1 MPSSLHVL
9 QVNYGEGSYS
19 LVGIFPFGEK
29 LFTGCE
35 YTKPAAHHARGNSPL
50 FKDHIPAR
58 TSHDPQTHERPGC
71 TRAFPLGAPGA
82 LVTST
87 GPPAAL
93 PARAPPVVG
102 PPEPPY
108 TSSRCLPEFSWDR
121 IMATR
126 ATTDTPTMYQAGDRV
141 EPVTLI
147 SQVPIMA
154 AVPPKM
160 ALARLNDSAKPV

>member
-1 MPSSLHVL
+1 MQEAILPSS
-9 QVNYGEGSYS
+9 
-19 LVGIFPFGEK
+19 K
-29 LFTGCE
+29 T
-35 YTKPAAHHARGNSPL
+35 TSPPEQATTP
-50 FKDHIPAR
+50 KR
-58 TSHDPQTHERPGC
+58 TSAPGAPEPF
-71 TRAFPLGAPGA
+71 RSGAPGA

-87 GPPAAL
+87 GPPAAAL
-93 PARAPPVVG
+93 PARAPPGVG